1 MAAGRE
7 RVMVVLGWWRR
18 RSHAARF
25 DLSVRWSFYLNFA
38 FVPFLVAVGLAPELG
53 AAVWLV
59 LALIGVHVLLCVQ
72 LVRAGLD
79 NYLGRGPRPTAL
91 IAATAALTAAG
102 TAGGY
107 LAYPEVTPGHPDG
120 PANGIL
126 LILNGCFVA
135 ALATAVR
142 PRVTAL
148 AAAAACAAAYTLSAL
163 QGAPVPDAVVA
174 FGMLLTVVA
183 LAGRVSAWMLGL
195 VWELDRA
202 REVQASLAV
211 AEERFRFARDLHDV
225 VGRTLSTIA
234 LKAELAAQLARR
246 GQDTAID
253 EMLEVR
259 RVAQESMTELRAVVG
274 GYRSANLDVEL
285 AGARSLLASAGIEC
299 RMIGESGGLPE
310 PVRTPL
316 GWAVREGVTNV
327 LRHSDARNCT
337 IALRPGASGTV
348 TLTIENDGVR
358 GEPAPDGGRV
368 RFGGGL
374 VGLAERAAGLGGT
387 VAADRLRERFRLT
400 VELPTRAVAAAEE
413 GPA

>member
-1 MAAGRE
+1 MWR
-7 RVMVVLGWWRR
+7 WWRR
-18 RSHAARF
+18 RSQAARF
-25 DLSVRWSFYLNFA
+25 DLFTRWSFYLNFA
-38 FVPFLVAVGLAPELG
+38 LIPLLMAVNLVSESGTAIWSMLPLLAVHA
-53 AAVWLV
+53 
-59 LALIGVHVLLCVQ
+59 LLCVL

-79 NYLGRGPRPTAL
+79 NYLGRRPRPVTL
-91 IAATAALTAAG
+91 IAVTAASAVAG
-102 TAGGY
+102 SIVGY

-120 PANGIL
+120 QATGIL
-126 LILNGCFVA
+126 IVVAGCFVA
-135 ALATAVR
+135 ALSTAVR
-142 PRVTAL
+142 PRGTAL
-148 AAAAACAAAYTLSAL
+148 AVAAASGAAYGLSVL
-163 QGAPVPDAVVA
+163 QGFPALDTAVA
-174 FGMLLTVVA
+174 FGVLLATVA
-183 LAGRVSAWMLGL
+183 AAGRVSTWMLGL

-211 AEERFRFARDLHDV
+211 TEERLRFARDLHDV
-225 VGRTLSTIA
+225 VGRSLSAIA

-259 RVAQESMTELRAVVG
+259 RVAQESLAELRAVVS
-274 GYRSANLDVEL
+274 GYRSANVDVEL

-299 RMIGESGGLPE
+299 RMIGEAGELPE

-327 LRHSDARNCT
+327 LRHSDAKNCT
-337 IALRPGASGTV
+337 IALRVGSGGTV
-348 TLTIENDGVR
+348 TLTIENDGLR
-358 GEPAPDGGRV
+358 DESAPDGGRV

-387 VAADRLRERFRLT
+387 VAADRLRDRFRLT
-400 VELPTRAVAAAEE
+400 VEVPTRSVTAAEE

>member
-1 MAAGRE
+1 VVA
-7 RVMVVLGWWRR
+7 VLGWWRR
-18 RSHAARF
+18 RSQADRF
-25 DLSVRWSFYLNFA
+25 DLSVRWSFYLNYA
-38 FVPFLVAVGLAPELG
+38 FVPFPVAAGLAPETG

-59 LALIGVHVLLCVQ
+59 LAFIAVHVVLCVL

-79 NYLGRGPRPTAL
+79 NYLGRRPRPTAL
-91 IAATAALTAAG
+91 IAATGTLAVAG
-102 TAGGY
+102 SIGGY
-107 LAYPEVTPGHPDG
+107 LAYPEVPPGDVDG
-120 PANGIL
+120 PATSIL
-126 LILNGCFVA
+126 IILTACFVA
-135 ALATAVR
+135 ALNTAVR
-142 PRVTAL
+142 PRVTTAVAVASCAATYGLSVLQEIPTPDVAFTFGTLL
-148 AAAAACAAAYTLSAL
+148 AA
-163 QGAPVPDAVVA
+163 VVL
-174 FGMLLTVVA
+174 G
-183 LAGRVSAWMLGL
+183 GRVSVWMLGL

-202 REVQASLAV
+202 REIQASLAV
-211 AEERFRFARDLHDV
+211 AEERFRFSRDLHDV
-225 VGRTLSTIA
+225 VGRTLSAIA

-259 RVAQESMTELRAVVG
+259 RVAQESLAELRAVVG

-299 RMIGESGGLPE
+299 RMIGESGWLPE
-310 PVRTPL
+310 QVQTPL

-337 IALRPGASGTV
+337 IALRAGDGGTV

-387 VAADRLRERFRLT
+387 VAADRLRELFRLT
-400 VELPTRAVAAAEE
+400 VELPARPAPAAVE